1 MFLKKVILNNEQFE
15 YVVKCLNESLSN
27 DTRFDEHGVA
37 YSILP
42 LTTAFYRKLNNGTVD
57 QCIFTRLQSHDVWSN
72 IQFWEMA
79 FYTDVQRSL
88 RPVYLSNEE
97 FAAEQQRQQQ
107 QQQQNNASNGDAS
120 TTTQTPTTTNGID
133 GTMTTNRKKQP
144 RPNKLDLNGVIGGE
158 KTNGEEEKNGET
170 TNDDENGISGVSL
183 YARPDEKTALEI
195 CGEQMEKSGQLSDE
209 QRDNYVRNEQG
220 IIRSHVLHYITQMAN
235 MKIPLDINTRIAKQ
249 QSEKSSQPSGY
260 SPNDTESPGPV
271 TVNHRPSTVSK
282 SSHRPSASSSSKAQ
296 QRNGNGVDGN
306 EDNGDNLPV
315 VACENNSDVDSDNES
330 GYEANESNR
339 YNGESAMTPAD
350 MSSSQDPS
358 SAYLAQLGS
367 DGYDTFKFI
376 GKFVDRVCME
386 GCLSDQQRLALH
398 ANLLDVI
405 SMQIQMLETVYS
417 ESRRVPARCKPKL
430 DNLKPDF
437 MLHGERYV
445 ISSRFYNSK
454 FYEF

>member
-1 MFLKKVILNNEQFE
+1 M
-15 YVVKCLNESLSN
+15 KCLNESLSN

-107 QQQQNNASNGDAS
+107 QQQQNNASNGDAG
-120 TTTQTPTTTNGID
+120 TATQTPATTNGID

-170 TNDDENGISGVSL
+170 NDDENGIGGVSL

-195 CGEQMEKSGQLSDE
+195 CGEQMEKSGQISDE
-209 QRDNYVRNEQG
+209 QRENYVRNEQG

-249 QSEKSSQPSGY
+249 QSEKSSQPSSGY
-260 SPNDTESPGPV
+260 SPNQHADTESPGPV

-306 EDNGDNLPV
+306 EDNGDHLPV

-330 GYEANESNR
+330 AYEANESNR
-339 YNGESAMTPAD
+339 YNGESAMTPAE

-367 DGYDTFKFI
+367 DGYDTLKFI

-445 ISSRFYNSK
+445 ITSRFYNSK
-454 FYEF
+454 FYEFYE